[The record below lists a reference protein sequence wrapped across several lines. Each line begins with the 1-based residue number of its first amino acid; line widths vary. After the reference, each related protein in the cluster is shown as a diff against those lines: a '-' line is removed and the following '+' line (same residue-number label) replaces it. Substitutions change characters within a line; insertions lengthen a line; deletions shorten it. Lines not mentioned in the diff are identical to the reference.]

1 MTEPRGKHSRTP
13 SRMRRRSFFGVL
25 GVVVVAAI
33 VLGVVASYHA
43 IQGPGA
49 KVASQSA
56 AGTPTGP
63 GHGQLKEAAAA
74 PMAVPSASASKSA
87 VPVMPAAGH
96 ADPFGTAAAGYLA
109 TRTGTVLAAVY
120 DVKTGQTWRLGRGGP
135 QAEASVV
142 KLDVLETLLAQ
153 RARSTGLSASDR
165 SLAQQMIEDS
175 DNAAATSLWHEVGD
189 GPGIRSFNTRAGLT
203 QTSPSSC
210 VVCAGFSWPGWGLST
225 TTPVDQLTLLKQ
237 LIRPGSLLSDAD
249 RDYALS
255 LMENVT
261 AGQRWGVSGG
271 VPAGVAVALKNGW
284 LPLEGTDS
292 DWQIN
297 SVGSISGDGRDYL
310 MAVLSTENPT
320 EQYGID
326 TIDQLAAMIWRQM
339 K

>member
-1 MTEPRGKHSRTP
+1 
-13 SRMRRRSFFGVL
+13 V
-25 GVVVVAAI
+25 
-33 VLGVVASYHA
+33 
-43 IQGPGA
+43 
-49 KVASQSA
+49 
-56 AGTPTGP
+56 
-63 GHGQLKEAAAA
+63 
-74 PMAVPSASASKSA
+74 
-87 VPVMPAAGH
+87 
-96 ADPFGTAAAGYLA
+96 AAAGAARDPLGGTA
-109 TRTGTVLAAVY
+109 TAYVSTRAGTVTAAIY
-120 DVKTGQTWRLGRGGP
+120 DIRTGQTWQLGQGRA

-142 KLDVLETLLAQ
+142 KLDVLETLLAE
-153 RARSTGLSASDR
+153 RGHGGAGLSASDR
-165 SLAQQMIEDS
+165 ALTEQMIEDS

-261 AGQRWGVSGG
+261 ADQRWGVSGG